1 MSPNMAEGLQR
12 SDSNLKPSE
21 LKAAFKRSRDIDAL
35 LDEERELKEKEVQM
49 LILGAGCSGKTT
61 FLKQLRIVYDNG
73 YTEQEREEFKSIIY
87 ENVRRAVVQL
97 IEGMEEMGLIF
108 ESDQLRTEDFSRE
121 LLEDSNYTD
130 DNENSTLSIQDRVPL
145 LTSFWKDSS
154 VQKCYGQRNLFSID
168 DSAKYF
174 FENLERL
181 SQPGYIPTN
190 EDILHARQATQG
202 VQERSIS
209 VNDYSYRIIDAGGQK
224 NQRKKWIHFFE
235 GVTAVVFFV
244 SLSSYDEFV
253 EEDESSNA
261 MLDSLELF
269 EEISHNEF
277 LENTEFILFLNKH
290 DLFLEKLKKS
300 ELSDCFPDYD
310 GGSDPEK
317 GLSYIRDLFLKKKPE
332 NKNVYLHVTCA
343 TDTDLMKDILNDV
356 FEILVNINLKR
367 LSTL

>member
-1 MSPNMAEGLQR
+1 M
-12 SDSNLKPSE
+12 
-21 LKAAFKRSRDIDAL
+21 
-35 LDEERELKEKEVQM
+35 
-49 LILGAGCSGKTT
+49 
-61 FLKQLRIVYDNG
+61 
-73 YTEQEREEFKSIIY
+73 
-87 ENVRRAVVQL
+87 
-97 IEGMEEMGLIF
+97 
-108 ESDQLRTEDFSRE
+108 
-121 LLEDSNYTD
+121 LED
-130 DNENSTLSIQDRVPL
+130 
-145 LTSFWKDSS
+145 K
-154 VQKCYGQRNLFSID
+154 
-168 DSAKYF
+168 
-174 FENLERL
+174 
-181 SQPGYIPTN
+181 
-190 EDILHARQATQG
+190 
-202 VQERSIS
+202 
-209 VNDYSYRIIDAGGQK
+209 K